1 LKTFSKVP
9 NFGKD
14 KKINQSTIMLKRTL
28 FLSNPYHLSL
38 KNRQLVISEKS
49 GEILKKAPVE
59 DIGFVVLE
67 NQQISITMKLVEQ
80 LNENNVAV
88 VFCDSK
94 HLPSAMLL
102 PLDAH
107 HIQNELFR
115 AQINA
120 SEPLKKNLWKQTIEA
135 KIKNQAR
142 LLEKQGLQGRQ
153 LKNLATRSVKS
164 DDSDNR
170 EGFAARLYWNALFG
184 KQFIR
189 DRYGNPPN
197 MYLNYGYILL
207 RSAVA
212 RALAGSG
219 LLATLGIHH
228 RNRYN
233 AFCLADDIMEPYRP
247 WVDEIVCQIE
257 EKYPGDYMLR
267 KEHKAELLQL
277 MAADVKIGENRRPL
291 MVALSQTTAS
301 LARCFNGETRKI
313 IYPVFE

>member
-1 LKTFSKVP
+1 
-9 NFGKD
+9 
-14 KKINQSTIMLKRTL
+14 MLKRTI
-28 FLSNPYHLSL
+28 FLSNPYYLSL
-38 KNRQLVISEKS
+38 KNRQLVISEKP
-49 GEILKKAPVE
+49 GMPVKTAPVE

-67 NQQISITMKLVEQ
+67 HPQISVTMKLMEQ

-94 HLPSAMLL
+94 HMPSSMLL

-120 SEPLKKNLWKQTIEA
+120 SEPLKKNLWKQTIES
-135 KIKNQAR
+135 KIRNQAR
-142 LLEKQGLQGRQ
+142 LLEKQDKQGWQ
-153 LKNLATRSVKS
+153 LENIAKSVKS
-164 DDSDNR
+164 GDSDNR
-170 EGFAARLYWNALFG
+170 EGFAARLYWNSLFG
-184 KQFIR
+184 KNLIR
-189 DRYGNPPN
+189 DRYGAPPN

-247 WVDEIVCQIE
+247 WVDEIVIE
-257 EKYPGDYMLR
+257 LEKKWPGQMMLE
-267 KEHKAELLQL
+267 KAQKAELLQL

-301 LARCFNGETRKI
+301 LARCFTGETRKI
-313 IYPVFE
+313 TWPVFE